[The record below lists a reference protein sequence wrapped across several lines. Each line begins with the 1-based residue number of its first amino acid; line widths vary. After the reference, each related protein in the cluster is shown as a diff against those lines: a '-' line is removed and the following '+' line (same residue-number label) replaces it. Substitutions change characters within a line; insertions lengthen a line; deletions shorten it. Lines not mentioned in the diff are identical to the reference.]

1 MILIS
6 IYYLL
11 ALSYVLLLLLLCYY
25 WKQLKNNNVLQGS
38 HHQKKEQQQQQQK
51 QLTCLPLTVI
61 VVVRNEEKNI
71 EALLGDLD
79 RQSYPKSNFEVLVVN
94 DHSTDGT
101 VEKVIKV
108 AREGALPLQL
118 LQLQGAQGKKAG
130 VEMGVKQARGSVVV
144 VTDGDC
150 RVGEDWLKTMALVF
164 DIEQAV
170 FVAGPVSYT
179 PTKNLFEKLQ
189 LIEFASLVGTGA
201 AMLQA
206 GLPGMCNA
214 ANMAFSREAYLAVK
228 GYSTNSHIPS
238 GDDEFLLQALSME
251 YPGKVFYLKSREVL
265 VETRAQP
272 SWNEFYQQRKRWAG
286 KWHLHRKP
294 SVAISAIGVFLFH
307 AAWLGLSLVLVVQ
320 QPFIYF
326 FMGALVKLGA
336 EFLFLHLVLK
346 SFGKKLPL
354 FPFMVLQVLYP
365 FYALFFGIAVNFGS
379 FTWKDRTYKYAK
391 T

>member
-1 MILIS
+1 MLIP

-11 ALSYVLLLLLLCYY
+11 ALSYGLLLLLLCYY
-25 WKQLKNNNVLQGS
+25 WKQLKNNIAQQGS
-38 HHQKKEQQQQQQK
+38 HQQNKKHQQQHQHQQA
-51 QLTCLPLTVI
+51 CLQLTVI

-71 EALLGDLD
+71 EDLLGDLD

-94 DHSTDGT
+94 DHSTDAT
-101 VEKVIKV
+101 VEKVINV
-108 AREGALPLQL
+108 GREGTLPLQL
-118 LQLQGAQGKKAG
+118 LQLQGVQGKKAG

-150 RVGEDWLKTMALVF
+150 RVGEDWLNSMALAF
-164 DIEQAV
+164 DKGQAV

-179 PTKNLFEKLQ
+179 HPKNLFEKLQ

-201 AMLQA
+201 VMLQA

-214 ANMAFSREAYLAVK
+214 ANMAFSRKAYLAVK

-265 VETRAQP
+265 VETRAQA
-272 SWNEFYQQRKRWAG
+272 SWNDFYQQRKRWAG

-294 SVAISAIGVFLFH
+294 SVAITAIGVFLFH
-307 AAWLGLSLVLVVQ
+307 AVWFGLSVLVVVE

-365 FYALFFGIAVNFGS
+365 FYVLFFGIAVNFGS